1 MDPAPRV
8 NPNKTYI
15 RGNQVVFLAYG
26 QDSKKNWVGWSIA
39 KIKIILFDSQG
50 SYFFKNILHS
60 KYIRKTHNL
69 QFIIIVINASLFWLS
84 IYVCYV

>member
-8 NPNKTYI
+8 NPNKLMLGETKLFFWPTG
-15 RGNQVVFLAYG
+15 RTA
-26 QDSKKNWVGWSIA
+26 KKNWVGWSIA

-50 SYFFKNILHS
+50 SYFLKNLLHS